1 LPEAEPGT
9 PAISSPW
16 RFLAWLI
23 AQQKVPMTLGVLW
36 GCTWMVAQSIVP
48 AVVGAAVDA
57 LISRQ
62 THMFALDVPP
72 SSALA

>member
-1 LPEAEPGT
+1 
-9 PAISSPW
+9 
-16 RFLAWLI
+16 
-23 AQQKVPMTLGVLW
+23 
-36 GCTWMVAQSIVP
+36 MVAQSIVP